1 MVETFRK
8 CAVCRKIVPG
18 KPLGTEIH
26 LCDAH
31 KGNKSYVVSRILS
44 ERYIK
49 IDFFRVYDET
59 RKQLCIIC
67 GKEKKGRTFC
77 EDHDS
82 GDYEVD
88 INLKFSCSVIAGHI
102 LYKRGE
108 KCQICGLKQ
117 ERSGKYDQYYYQSG
131 YNKYRF
137 EVYHIIP
144 IHKLDE
150 SNWELCFN
158 HNNLIILC
166 EKCHKLIH
174 SKELPELQYVLKPKK
189 YKSVEDWF

>member
-1 MVETFRK
+1 MVKTFRK
-8 CAVCRKIVPG
+8 CVRCIKLVKG
-18 KPLGTEIH
+18 NPLGTEIH
-26 LCDAH
+26 LCDDH
-31 KGNKSYVVSRILS
+31 KGDKLYVVNRILQ

-67 GKEKKGRTFC
+67 GKERKGRTFC
-77 EDHDS
+77 KDHDS
-82 GDYEVD
+82 GDYEIN
-88 INLKFSCSVIAGHI
+88 INLKFNCSVIADHI

-117 ERSGKYDQYYYQSG
+117 ERAKEWSYHQG
-131 YNKYRF
+131 YNLYRL
-137 EVYHIIP
+137 EVHHIIP

-150 SNWELCFN
+150 TNWLLCFN
-158 HNNLIILC
+158 LNNLIVLC

-174 SKELPELQYVLKPKK
+174 SKNTAKLDYLPQSKIKK
-189 YKSVEDWF
+189 YKSLLEWS